1 MIDYDPSAAPG
12 APNYHNVAA
21 ADANGVELGMRLAP
35 AGPASVAASYTYLR
49 TEITNPGFDPSSG
62 ALLAAWGAAH
72 AVGPGTR
79 RGLDAPLSPGRAR
92 DHVAGRHVRWGPT
105 GSGFLHV
112 PVSSA

>member
-49 TEITNPGFDPSSG
+49 TEITKPRLRSVVRRVARG
-62 ALLAAWGAAH
+62 WGAAH
-72 AVGPGTR
+72 AP
-79 RGLDAPLSPGRAR
+79 APALG
-92 DHVAGRHVRWGPT
+92 AGST
-105 GSGFLHV
+105 
-112 PVSSA
+112 PVIG